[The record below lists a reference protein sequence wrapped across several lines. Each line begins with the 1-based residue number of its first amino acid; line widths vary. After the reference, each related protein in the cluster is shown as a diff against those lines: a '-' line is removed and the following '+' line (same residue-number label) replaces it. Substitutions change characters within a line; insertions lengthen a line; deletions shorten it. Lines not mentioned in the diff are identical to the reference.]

1 MPSPFNTQ
9 DFNTQELIQTD
20 KSKNPEADV
29 GCLFFIV
36 VVFFVVVNPRRCSLC
51 RAGSGGGHGHGRA
64 AVVV

>member
-20 KSKNPEADV
+20 KSKNP
-29 GCLFFIV
+29 FFIV
-36 VVFFVVVNPRRCSLC
+36 VVFFVVVVVVNPRRCSLC
-51 RAGSGGGHGHGRA
+51 RGGSGGGHDHGRA

>member
-20 KSKNPEADV
+20 KSKNP
-29 GCLFFIV
+29 FFIV
-36 VVFFVVVNPRRCSLC
+36 VVFFVVVVVVVNPRRCSLC
-51 RAGSGGGHGHGRA
+51 RGGSGGGHDHGRA